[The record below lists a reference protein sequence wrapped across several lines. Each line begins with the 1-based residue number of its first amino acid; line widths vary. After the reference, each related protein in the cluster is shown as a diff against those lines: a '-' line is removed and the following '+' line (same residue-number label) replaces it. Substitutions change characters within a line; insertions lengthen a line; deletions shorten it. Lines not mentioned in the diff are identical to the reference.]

1 MLVIREAQISALQ
14 ADMVARFDRS
24 LVEQLHQFAP
34 HDEQALGGAG
44 LLAVVGLGRQRAGES
59 GFTNRDSIRLYIELM
74 ILLGSGF
81 ATDPQYPWAA
91 QALASGGKRAAALH
105 SSVVHYIRTALGPKR
120 EFAMRALER
129 IVNHR
134 LRDFLDG
141 GIVPMLNV
149 IFPEKC
155 LHADGEG
162 LRALIESA
170 RTMAA
175 RNGLAGAAAPV
186 LLTLVMFF
194 LGHEADQDPATPW
207 VQRILCET
215 ASMQPSLRIQALES
229 KVWEEFNNGLGQFR

>member
-1 MLVIREAQISALQ
+1 MLVIREAQIAALQ

-24 LVEQLHQFAP
+24 LAAQLRQFAP
-34 HDEQALGGAG
+34 HDAQALGGDG
-44 LLAVVGLGRQRAGES
+44 LLAVVRLGRHRAGES
-59 GFTNRDSIRLYIELM
+59 GFTNRDSIRLYTELM
-74 ILLGSGF
+74 MLLGSGF

-91 QALASGGKRAAALH
+91 QTGRKTAAALH
-105 SSVVHYIRTALGPKR
+105 FSAIHYIRTVLGPKR

-141 GIVPMLNV
+141 GIVHMLNV

-155 LHADGEG
+155 LHAGEDG
-162 LRALIESA
+162 LRALVESA
-170 RTMAA
+170 RTVAA

-194 LGHEADQDPATPW
+194 LGHEADQDPANPW
-207 VQRILCET
+207 VQRVLCET
-215 ASMQPSLRIQALES
+215 ASMQPPLRIQALEN
-229 KVWEEFNNGLGQFR
+229 KVWEEFRNGLGQFI